1 MASTGQTDGR
11 MEAELESVP
20 ALVVVDMQED
30 FCPPNG
36 SLAVQE
42 GRSIAPLINS
52 LLDAPGFAVRVA
64 TQDFHPPD
72 HISFARNHPPP
83 DNQPF
88 VSFIDMKNPNGSSEE
103 TKPQQLWPVHCVAG
117 TVGASIIPEIKTDKI
132 DIFVKKGM
140 DPLVEMYSAFADAF
154 GNTEPI
160 LMAQSVNINV
170 RDALL
175 AQNVTDVFVVGLAG
189 DYCVKFTAIDAA
201 KAGFRTWVIDEGTK
215 CVVPGSGWEKAME
228 ELTASGVSVITAD
241 SPEVARV
248 RLHSP
253 SR

>member
-11 MEAELESVP
+11 MEFVP
-20 ALVVVDMQED
+20 ALIVVDMQED

-83 DNQPF
+83 NNQPF
-88 VSFIDMKNPNGSSEE
+88 VSFIDMKNPMNPEE

-132 DIFVKKGM
+132 DIFIKKGM

-160 LMAQSVNINV
+160 LMAQEVNINV

-175 AQNVTDVFVVGLAG
+175 SQNVTDVFVVGLAG

-201 KAGFRTWVIDEGTK
+201 KVGFRTWVIDEATK
-215 CVVPGSGWEKAME
+215 CVDPGSGWEQAKE
-228 ELTASGVSVITAD
+228 ELTASGVSVITAN
-241 SPEVARV
+241 SSEVARV